1 MLVDELVDV
10 LAVHVGVPDRVGV
23 DHHDRALLAAV
34 EASRLVD
41 AHLAGP
47 GELQALDA
55 ILGVVAHFLRA
66 AAVAALLAFLALVA
80 AEENVLAIVAHGRNY
95 IRPGCGA
102 VSAAATPRRR
112 GDIRRRSAATARRG
126 PARSRRS

>member
-1 MLVDELVDV
+1 MLVDDLVDV
-10 LAVHVGVPDRVGV
+10 LAIHVGIPDRIGV

-34 EASRLVD
+34 EASRLID

-55 ILGVVAHFLRA
+55 VLGVVAHLLRA

-80 AEENVLAIVAHGRNY
+80 AEKDMFPVVAHGRSCVAGSSGVELY
-95 IRPGCGA
+95 PTRA
-102 VSAAATPRRR
+102 HR
-112 GDIRRRSAATARRG
+112 
-126 PARSRRS
+126 